1 MRQDGTRA
9 MTLRLKPV
17 QSVRLQAVA
26 RVLGLSVNATIR
38 TALDH
43 YFDFVKRDDRF
54 QRQLHATLADQQ
66 CALVSLLDRE
76 DGGPGNERE

>member
-1 MRQDGTRA
+1 
-9 MTLRLKPV
+9 MTLRLEPV

-26 RVLGLSVNATIR
+26 RVLGLSVTDTIR
-38 TALDH
+38 TALGH

-66 CALVSLLDRE
+66 RALISLLDRE
-76 DGGPGNERE
+76 RGNRVDG